1 MSDDRHSRAL
11 DAELITDPDL
21 KAQREVSNG
30 LRQFD
35 AVAERIEYWTH
46 PEHPFKLRLSTILD
60 LHRIAL
66 EGLSSYAGNFRPAGI
81 EIKGSKHKPA
91 GAHMVAGLVEEMC
104 DYVNDN
110 WKKKSPVH
118 LSAYVLWR
126 PNWIHPFTDGNG
138 RTSRAVSYLVLCVGL
153 GYRLPG
159 SKTIPEQ
166 IADEKTPYYEALEV
180 ADEGFEKARFPDLKA
195 MEKLIEGLLAKQL
208 VEVLHKATGGEHS

>member
-1 MSDDRHSRAL
+1 VTNRHSRAL

-35 AVAERIEYWTH
+35 AVAEKIEYWTH
-46 PEHPFKLRLSTILD
+46 PERPFKLRLSAILD

-81 EIKGSKHKPA
+81 EIKGSKHRPA
-91 GAHMVAGLVEEMC
+91 GAHMLAGLVEEMC
-104 DYVNDN
+104 DYINDN

-118 LSAYVLWR
+118 LSSYVLWR
-126 PNWIHPFTDGNG
+126 LNWIRPFTDGNG

-166 IADEKTPYYEALEV
+166 IADEKTPSMRRSRLLMMALKRP
-180 ADEGFEKARFPDLKA
+180 GFR
-195 MEKLIEGLLAKQL
+195 
-208 VEVLHKATGGEHS
+208 T